1 MDVYRQIVQK
11 WAEYFESNNFVK
23 LTLSKPISKSS
34 ALKNVYIRKTQIK
47 GETSLQWTFRYKTQD
62 ITKNY
67 NWEES
72 VEQLT
77 SLLEEQFRA
86 VSLFSLE
93 EDAQFLIS
101 KKGKLSSRTAAP
113 TFKEIPPEV
122 NDRQKEKRLS
132 LDKPFLFHLGITDD
146 MGNLIPKMADKY
158 RQINKYL
165 EIVEGLL
172 GQANLSEKSNVVDMG
187 SGKGYLTFALY
198 DYLVNTCEMDI
209 EMFGVELREELVD
222 FCNDV
227 AQKCDFDNL
236 SFVAERIEN
245 FELEKIDIL
254 IALHAC
260 DTATDDALFKAIQAK
275 SSLIICAPCCHK
287 QLRQQVKGVEQE
299 DPLLKFGI
307 FKERTFEMLTD
318 TIRAILLEKEQYKTK
333 IFEFVSNEHTR
344 KNIMMV
350 GVKTRKKANLQALEE
365 KLSSL
370 KDHYQLAYH
379 YLEKKIQER

>member
-1 MDVYRQIVQK
+1 MDVYQQIVQK
-11 WAEYFESNNFVK
+11 WSEYFESKNFVK
-23 LTLSKPISKSS
+23 MTLSKPVRKSS

-47 GETSLQWTFRYKTQD
+47 GETFLQWIYRYNTRD

-72 VEQLT
+72 KDELI

-101 KKGKLSSRTAAP
+101 KKGKLSSRLSPP

-132 LDKPFLFHLGITDD
+132 LDKPFLFHLGITDES
-146 MGNLIPKMADKY
+146 GNLIPKMADKY

-172 GQANLSEKSNVVDMG
+172 SQANLSEKLNVVDMG

-198 DYLVNTCEMDI
+198 DYLVNTCGMDI

-222 FCNDV
+222 FCNDI
-227 AQKCDFDNL
+227 AKKCDFNNL
-236 SFVAERIEN
+236 NFIAERIEN
-245 FELEKIDIL
+245 FELDKIDIL

-287 QLRQQVKGVEQE
+287 QLRQQVKGVEQD

-350 GVKTRKKANLQALEE
+350 GVKTRKKANVKALED
-365 KLSSL
+365 KLKSL
-370 KDHYQLAYH
+370 KEHYQLAYH
-379 YLEKKIQER
+379 YLEKKIQEH